1 MRLNS
6 KESLMIRAAE
16 LYYEKRYSQSE
27 IARLLDCSRSTVSRL
42 ITEAVESGIVQINIR
57 RPVEKNQSLAD
68 AIKATFK
75 MKEVIVVS
83 GGNSSEQAF
92 RNVAYAA
99 VEFISH
105 ILHDNM
111 IIGISWGV
119 TLSYIVQELAEHSFE
134 YKGIEVIQLMG
145 GLGVGDPAIDGPE
158 LAQKMANSLGG
169 SYRYIQAPAVLKT
182 PELAR
187 NIMEEKYILET
198 LKRAEQANMIISSVG
213 SMMDNLSSMER
224 SGYINKED
232 RAGYQAEGAIGHS
245 LARLID
251 EEGQELDNVFNR
263 RIVGVSLD
271 LLRKVNW
278 SLGVGANPLKANV
291 FLAAIKGHHFN
302 VLVIDDGTAREI
314 LRLMDGATIE

>member
-1 MRLNS
+1 
-6 KESLMIRAAE
+6 
-16 LYYEKRYSQSE
+16 
-27 IARLLDCSRSTVSRL
+27 
-42 ITEAVESGIVQINIR
+42 
-57 RPVEKNQSLAD
+57 
-68 AIKATFK
+68 
-75 MKEVIVVS
+75 
-83 GGNSSEQAF
+83 
-92 RNVAYAA
+92 
-99 VEFISH
+99 
-105 ILHDNM
+105 
-111 IIGISWGV
+111 
-119 TLSYIVQELAEHSFE
+119 
-134 YKGIEVIQLMG
+134 
-145 GLGVGDPAIDGPE
+145 
-158 LAQKMANSLGG
+158 
-169 SYRYIQAPAVLKT
+169 
-182 PELAR
+182 
-187 NIMEEKYILET
+187 MEEKYILET